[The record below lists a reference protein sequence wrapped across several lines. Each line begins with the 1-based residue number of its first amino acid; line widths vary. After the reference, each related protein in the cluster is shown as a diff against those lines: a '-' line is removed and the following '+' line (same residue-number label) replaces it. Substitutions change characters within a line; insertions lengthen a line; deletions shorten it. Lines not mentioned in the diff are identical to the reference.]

1 MKKGLY
7 FLGLLLVVFAC
18 RKAETLVDYYQ
29 IALNSEARLDS
40 ISQLYDSLASQNLM
54 TPELGQQLE
63 AQWDSIY
70 EQTIADYAQ
79 FFEHHINDSIGQTIF
94 ASTSWGTR
102 RLSIEQLDAILDKA
116 DSAFQS
122 TELYQ
127 TTVERLNRMK
137 LTAPG
142 TPFQEIVSKTP
153 AGKEIKLSDFA
164 GKGKYV
170 LLDFWA
176 SWCPPCRA
184 EMPHLVKLY
193 AQYKDKNF
201 EIVGYSLDRDEADW
215 KKGLAELKM
224 TWPQMSD
231 CAFWKSEPV
240 QLYDIHGIPATV
252 LIGPDGKII
261 EKGLR
266 GEALTQRLQ
275 DLIR

>member
-1 MKKGLY
+1 MKKGFY
-7 FLGLLLVVFAC
+7 FLNLLFLVFAC
-18 RKAETLVDYYQ
+18 CKTETPVDYYQ

-40 ISQLYDSLASQNLM
+40 INQLYDSLNTQGLI
-54 TPELGQQLE
+54 TPELDKQLE
-63 AQWDSIY
+63 AQWDSLY

-79 FFEHHINDSIGQTIF
+79 FFTHHINDSIGQAVF

-102 RLSIEQLDAILDKA
+102 RLSIEQLDTILAQA
-116 DSAFQS
+116 DSAFQA

-127 TTVERLNRMK
+127 ASVERLNRMK

-184 EMPHLVKLY
+184 EMPHLLELY
-193 AQYKDKNF
+193 AQYKDKRF
-201 EIVGYSLDRDEADW
+201 EIVGYSLDRNDADW

-231 CAFWKSEPV
+231 CAFWQSLPV
-240 QLYDIHGIPATV
+240 QLYDVHGIPATV

-275 DLIR
+275 ELIR

>member
-1 MKKGLY
+1 
-7 FLGLLLVVFAC
+7 
-18 RKAETLVDYYQ
+18 
-29 IALNSEARLDS
+29 LNSEARLDS
-40 ISQLYDSLASQNLM
+40 ISQLYDSLAAQNLM
-54 TPELGQQLE
+54 TPELDEQLN

-70 EQTIADYAQ
+70 EQTIAGYAQ
-79 FFEHHINDSIGQTIF
+79 FFEHHINDSTGQAVF

-102 RLSIEQLDAILDKA
+102 RLSIEQLDAILSKA

-127 TTVERLNRMK
+127 QSVERLNRMK

-153 AGKEIKLSDFA
+153 AGKEIKLSGFA

-184 EMPHLVKLY
+184 EMPHLVELY
-193 AQYKDKNF
+193 AKYKDKNF
-201 EIVGYSLDRDEADW
+201 EIVGYSLDRNEADW

-231 CAFWKSEPV
+231 CAFWQSLPV

-252 LIGPDGKII
+252 LIAPDGKII

-275 DLIR
+275 ELIQ